1 MFVKQQ
7 FGRGDSVA
15 GATSGSTSARG
26 DSLEGEDAAAAAAA
40 TATATGA
47 ETGDLE
53 NPVRISPK
61 SPLSPKSPESVSS
74 TCTSEDANRCDV
86 I

>member
-26 DSLEGEDAAAAAAA
+26 DSLEGEDAAAAA
-40 TATATGA
+40 ATATGA

>member
-26 DSLEGEDAAAAAAA
+26 DSLEGEDATAA
-40 TATATGA
+40 ATGA